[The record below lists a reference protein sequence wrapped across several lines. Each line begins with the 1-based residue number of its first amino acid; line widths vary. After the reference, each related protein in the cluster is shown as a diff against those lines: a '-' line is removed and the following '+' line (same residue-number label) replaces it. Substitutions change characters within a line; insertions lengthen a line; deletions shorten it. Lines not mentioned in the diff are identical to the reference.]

1 MIANKIKVNIIVY
14 FTYIAFWLSIGS
26 VPVNLINF
34 SSNIKQIINFFLIY
48 IPLITSI
55 FIIIPLGLTKI
66 IGNFRIRNLYKLH
79 YLFIFFYFFQL
90 IGLISNNDLDFNFAN
105 SYLAILGL
113 GLTSLIIL
121 IESFYVERFYENKV
135 FKNLL
140 YISIAVLLA
149 LSVILII
156 SKFETFLFT
165 SDKYFYAYSVPN
177 EKFIY
182 QEMPR
187 VTGFSR
193 TLAILV
199 IFFLSFIIWKLKSYF
214 SITFL
219 STLCFFYIF
228 LIYGM
233 QSRGTTLCYLCTFL
247 VLVYFAKNLNSKFKI
262 IFLLYF
268 LVIPPITYESFLWL
282 KKNKPELILKIK
294 KPASENKSNVLI
306 NDNALDNRIFDSKQ
320 TATGR
325 TLLWKE
331 VIESYD
337 LKKIFG
343 YGPQADRFLI
353 KSDKGTWLG
362 SNSSNA
368 IVYAFSSGGYFCLI
382 IMLIIYGKG
391 TYFLF
396 KIFFVN
402 KIFSHNNNI
411 ELKISSLFFI
421 FFLIRSIFENSFALF
436 STDFILTIISIAII
450 ENYYIKKNSKGTD

>member
-1 MIANKIKVNIIVY
+1 MINNKIKVNI
-14 FTYIAFWLSIGS
+14 FFYIIYLAFWLSIGS
-26 VPVNLINF
+26 APVNLINL
-34 SSNIKQIINFFLIY
+34 SSNIKDIINFFLIY
-48 IPLITSI
+48 MPLITSI
-55 FIIIPLGLTKI
+55 FILIPLGLTKI
-66 IGNFRIRNLYKLH
+66 ISNFKIRNLYKLH

-90 IGLISNNDLDFNFAN
+90 IGLIFNNDLDFNFAN

-113 GLTSLIIL
+113 GLTSLIIF
-121 IESFYVERFYENKV
+121 IEGFNENKI

-140 YISIAVLLA
+140 YISVAVLLA
-149 LSVILII
+149 LSLILII
-156 SKFETFLFT
+156 LKFDTFLFT
-165 SDKYFYAYSVPN
+165 SDKYFYAYSTPS
-177 EKFIY
+177 EKFVY

-199 IFFLSFIIWKLKSYF
+199 IFFLSLIIWKLKSYF
-214 SITFL
+214 SIIFL
-219 STLCFFYIF
+219 STLCFIYVF

-233 QSRGTTLCYLCTFL
+233 QSRGTTLCYLSTFF
-247 VLVYFAKNLNSKFKI
+247 VLVYFAKNLNFKFKI

-282 KKNKPELILKIK
+282 KKNKPELILNIK
-294 KPASENKSNVLI
+294 NPASENKNNVLI
-306 NDNALDNRIFDSKQ
+306 NDHATDNRIFDSKQ

-402 KIFSHNNNI
+402 KIFSNNNNI

-450 ENYYIKKNSKGTD
+450 ENYYSKKDL